1 MAHGQGRV
9 GQLTIQTGQSNFY
22 NNGRYYV
29 RVVSSGGGS
38 ALVPIHVVNET
49 VPTLELKETPQSGKN
64 LHFAVSDLVYAIETP
79 IERVTL
85 EDPNGTVSDLKML
98 DDWYLYSQDLFVL
111 YNDNTDHLPYK
122 GNYKITV
129 YANGFRSFSKSFKVT
144 TGAEPVKRRNRPMAQ
159 ENGGIRIRRYQHRI
173 DWFQRKWKL
182 QRQQLRKLCNLCKP
196 DF

>member
-1 MAHGQGRV
+1 M
-9 GQLTIQTGQSNFY
+9 
-22 NNGRYYV
+22 
-29 RVVSSGGGS
+29 RVVSSAGGS
-38 ALVPIHVVNET
+38 TLVPIHVVNET

-85 EDPNGTVSDLKML
+85 EDPNGTVSDLKMI

-144 TGAEPVKRRNRPMAQ
+144 TGAEPVKEKEQTNWP

-173 DWFQRKWKL
+173 DWVPAEVEAPAAAAQEAL
-182 QRQQLRKLCNLCKP
+182 QSLQT
-196 DF
+196 